1 MRAGTQM
8 NSHNKHKPSRDESVG
23 HEIDVRHVKEV
34 GNGKQLFQDSRPQ
47 TESESE
53 ISAKS
58 TTPVCLSCHQHY
70 LGIVLYVQA
79 DNRAVQKHHFRR

>member
-34 GNGKQLFQDSRPQ
+34 RNGKQLFQDSRPQ

-58 TTPVCLSCHQHY
+58 TTPVCL
-70 LGIVLYVQA
+70 LPPTLPIVLYVQA